1 MQKHH
6 HDVFVMTFMLSMNQI
21 KRNFWMRN
29 MDHKNLFT
37 QVLINEARALEE
49 AASRFTEE
57 EARKLVSVYELLA
70 ATGGSLIISGVGKSG
85 HIGAKIAAT
94 FSSLGLPS
102 FFLHPTEAMHGDL
115 GRVTKSD
122 AIVLI
127 SKSGT
132 TEELLS
138 MLPYVQIP
146 RERIIAL
153 VGKADSPI
161 AKKSGIII
169 DASVE
174 KEACINDLAP
184 TTSTTVALAMGDAM
198 AVLYENVMGVS
209 KEKFA
214 INHPA
219 GLLGKSLS
227 LTVDRLMIKAS
238 DCPNV
243 NEASTLQDAILVMTQ
258 KPVGMCAVVEGKN
271 LIGILVEGDIRRAF
285 AKSADAIRTPVKDIM
300 TSKPTTLQST
310 TLAFEALK
318 TMENPDRP
326 LNVAPIVDEGEF
338 MGVLRL
344 HDLFKA
350 GFNSS
355 LS

>member
-1 MQKHH
+1 
-6 HDVFVMTFMLSMNQI
+6 MN
-21 KRNFWMRN
+21 
-29 MDHKNLFT
+29 HKNLFT
-37 QVLINEARALEE
+37 QVLITEAQALERT
-49 AASRFTEE
+49 ANRFTDV
-57 EARKLVSVYELLA
+57 EAKKLVGLYELLA
-70 ATGGSLIISGVGKSG
+70 NTGGSLIISGVGKSG
-85 HIGAKIAAT
+85 HIATKIAAT

-132 TEELLS
+132 TEELLN

-146 RERIIAL
+146 QERIIAV
-153 VGKADSPI
+153 VGKVDSPI
-161 AKKSGIII
+161 AHKSGIIL

-184 TTSTTVALAMGDAM
+184 TTSTTVALALGDAM

-238 DCPNV
+238 DCPIV
-243 NEASTLQDAILVMTQ
+243 SEEATLQDAILAMTQ
-258 KPVGMCAVVEGKN
+258 KPVGMCAVITGSKM
-271 LIGILVEGDIRRAF
+271 IGILVEGDIRRAF
-285 AKSADAIRTPVKDIM
+285 AKSADAIKTPVKSLM
-300 TSKPTTLQST
+300 TSTPTVLSSSV
-310 TLAFEALK
+310 LAFEALK
-318 TMENPDRP
+318 VMENPSRL
-326 LNVAPIVDEGEF
+326 LNVAPVVDHGEF
-338 MGVLRL
+338 VGVLRL

-355 LS
+355 LSK

>member
-1 MQKHH
+1 
-6 HDVFVMTFMLSMNQI
+6 
-21 KRNFWMRN
+21 
-29 MDHKNLFT
+29 MDHKSLFT
-37 QVLINEARALEE
+37 QVLITEARALEE

-57 EARKLVSVYELLA
+57 ESKKLVGLYELLA
-70 ATGGSLIISGVGKSG
+70 GTGGSLIISGVGKSG
-85 HIGAKIAAT
+85 HIGTKIAAT

-132 TEELLS
+132 TSELLD

-146 RERIIAL
+146 KERIIAL
-153 VGKADSPI
+153 VGKVDSPI
-161 AKKSGIII
+161 AHKSGIIL
-169 DASVE
+169 DASVS

-184 TTSTTVALAMGDAM
+184 TTSTTLALAMGDAM

-214 INHPA
+214 VNHPA

-227 LTVDRLMIKAS
+227 LTVDRLMIGAH
-238 DCPNV
+238 DCPSV
-243 NEASTLQDAILVMTQ
+243 TAAATLQDAILVMTQ
-258 KPVGMCAVVEGKN
+258 KPVGMCAVLDGNKM
-271 LIGILVEGDIRRAF
+271 IGIVLEGDIRRAF
-285 AKSADAIRTPVKDIM
+285 AKAADAIKTPVKDIM
-300 TSKPTTLQST
+300 TAKPTTVGST

-318 TMENPDRP
+318 IMENPARL
-326 LNVAPIVDEGEF
+326 LNVAPVVDNGEF
-338 MGVLRL
+338 KGVLRL

-355 LS
+355 LSK

>member
-1 MQKHH
+1 MNRRRN
-6 HDVFVMTFMLSMNQI
+6 FICFMLSMI
-21 KRNFWMRN
+21 H
-29 MDHKNLFT
+29 MDHKSIFKE
-37 QVLINEARALEE
+37 VLVNEAKALEE
-49 AASRFTEE
+49 AAARFTEN
-57 EARKLVSVYELLA
+57 EATKLVQVYELLA

-85 HIGAKIAAT
+85 HIGTKIAAT

-132 TEELLS
+132 TEELLN

-146 RERIIAL
+146 KERIIAL
-153 VGKADSPI
+153 VGKVDSPI
-161 AKKSGIII
+161 AHRAGIVL
-169 DASVE
+169 DAFVA

-184 TTSTTVALAMGDAM
+184 TTSTTLALAIGDAM

-227 LTVDRLMIKAS
+227 LTVDRLMIKAA
-238 DCPNV
+238 DCPHV
-243 NEASTLQDAILVMTQ
+243 PASATLQDAILVMTQ
-258 KPVGMCAVVEGKN
+258 KPVGMCAVVDGSKM
-271 LIGILVEGDIRRAF
+271 IGILVEGDIRRAF
-285 AKSADAIRTPVKDIM
+285 AKSADAIKTPVKDIM
-300 TSKPTTLQST
+300 TAKPTTLSSS
-310 TLAFEALK
+310 TLAFDALK

-326 LNVAPIVDEGEF
+326 LNVAPVVDSGEF
-338 MGVLRL
+338 KGVLRL

-355 LS
+355 LSK

>member
-1 MQKHH
+1 
-6 HDVFVMTFMLSMNQI
+6 
-21 KRNFWMRN
+21 

-37 QVLINEARALEE
+37 QVLKTEAEALLT
-49 AASRFTEE
+49 AASRFTDE
-57 EARKLVSVYELLA
+57 EAKKLVGLFELLA
-70 ATGGSLIISGVGKSG
+70 HTGGSLIISGVGKSG
-85 HIGAKIAAT
+85 LIAQKIAAT

-132 TEELLS
+132 TEELLAL
-138 MLPYVQIP
+138 LPYVSVP
-146 RERIIAL
+146 KERIIAL
-153 VGKADSPI
+153 VGKVNSPI
-161 AKKSGIII
+161 AHQSGIVL

-184 TTSTTVALAMGDAM
+184 TTSTTVALALGDAM
-198 AVLYENVMGVS
+198 AVLYENVLGVS

-214 INHPA
+214 VNHPA

-227 LTVDRLMIKAS
+227 LTVDRLMIKS
-238 DCPNV
+238 SECPNV
-243 NEASTLQDAILVMTQ
+243 NAKATLQDAILAMTQ
-258 KPVGMCAVVEGKN
+258 KPVGMCAILDGEK
-271 LIGILVEGDIRRAF
+271 LLGIIVEGDIRRAF
-285 AKSADAIRTPVKDIM
+285 AKSADAIKTPVSEIM
-300 TSKPTTLQST
+300 TAKPTSFASN

-318 TMENPDRP
+318 TMENPNRP
-326 LNVAPIVDEGEF
+326 LNVVPVVDDGNF
-338 MGVLRL
+338 KGVLRL

-355 LS
+355 LVTK

>member
-1 MQKHH
+1 MA
-6 HDVFVMTFMLSMNQI
+6 
-21 KRNFWMRN
+21 
-29 MDHKNLFT
+29 MDHKSLFT
-37 QVLINEARALEE
+37 QVLINEAKALEQAADRFSGDE
-49 AASRFTEE
+49 AK
-57 EARKLVSVYELLA
+57 KLVQVYEMLS

-85 HIGAKIAAT
+85 LIGAKIAAT

-115 GRVTKSD
+115 GRVSKSD

-132 TEELLS
+132 TEELLN

-146 RERIIAL
+146 QDRIIAL
-153 VGKADSPI
+153 VGKTDSPI
-161 AKKSGIII
+161 GKKAGIVL
-169 DASVE
+169 DASVT
-174 KEACINDLAP
+174 KEACLNDLAP
-184 TTSTTVALAMGDAM
+184 TTSTTLALALGDAM

-209 KEKFA
+209 REKFA

-238 DCPNV
+238 DCPLV
-243 NEASTLQDAILVMTQ
+243 HESAVLQDAILAMTQ
-258 KPVGMCAVVEGKN
+258 KPVGMCAIVEGNFLK
-271 LIGILVEGDIRRAF
+271 GILVEGDIRRAF
-285 AKSADAIRTPVKDIM
+285 AKSHDAIKTPVKNIM
-300 TSKPTTLQST
+300 TSTPTMVAST
-310 TLAFEALK
+310 TLAFDALK
-318 TMENPDRP
+318 TMENPSKL
-326 LNVAPIVDEGEF
+326 LNVVPVVDEGEF
-338 MGVLRL
+338 RGVLRL

-355 LS
+355 LSK

>member
-1 MQKHH
+1 M
-6 HDVFVMTFMLSMNQI
+6 S
-21 KRNFWMRN
+21 
-29 MDHKNLFT
+29 HKNLFT
-37 QVLINEARALEE
+37 QVLITEAKALQ
-49 AASRFTEE
+49 AAAERFDEKT
-57 EARKLVSVYELLA
+57 ANQLVGLFEILT

-85 HIGAKIAAT
+85 HIGTKIAAT

-138 MLPYVQIP
+138 MLPYVSVP
-146 RERIIAL
+146 KERIVAL
-153 VGKADSPI
+153 VGKSNSPI
-161 AKKSGIII
+161 ALASGIVI

-184 TTSTTVALAMGDAM
+184 TTSTTLALALGDAM
-198 AVLYENVMGVS
+198 AVLYENVVGVS
-209 KEKFA
+209 KERFA
-214 INHPA
+214 VNHPA

-238 DCPNV
+238 DCPSV
-243 NEASTLQDAILVMTQ
+243 TASATLQDAILVMTQ
-258 KPVGMCAVVEGKN
+258 KPVGMCAVVEGTK
-271 LIGILVEGDIRRAF
+271 LLGILVEGDIRRAF
-285 AKSADAIRTPVKDIM
+285 AKSADAIKTSVKELM
-300 TSKPTTLQST
+300 TSKPTTLSPS

-318 TMENPDRP
+318 TMENPTRL
-326 LNVAPIVDEGEF
+326 LNVVPVVENENFI
-338 MGVLRL
+338 GVLRL

-355 LS
+355 LLK

>member
-1 MQKHH
+1 
-6 HDVFVMTFMLSMNQI
+6 
-21 KRNFWMRN
+21 
-29 MDHKNLFT
+29 MDRKNLFT
-37 QVLINEARALEE
+37 QVLVNEAEALNK
-49 AASRFTEE
+49 AATRIDKEVVD
-57 EARKLVSVYELLA
+57 KLITVFEMLA
-70 ATGGSLIISGVGKSG
+70 HTGGSLIISGVGKSG
-85 HIGAKIAAT
+85 LISQKIAAT

-122 AIVLI
+122 AVVLI

-132 TEELLS
+132 TEELLN
-138 MLPYVQIP
+138 MLPYVSIP

-153 VGKADSPI
+153 VGKVESPI
-161 AKKSGIII
+161 AHQAGIVL
-169 DASVE
+169 DASID

-184 TTSTTVALAMGDAM
+184 TTSTTLALAFGDAM

-214 INHPA
+214 VNHPA

-227 LTVDRLMIKAS
+227 LTIDRLMIPLK
-238 DCPNV
+238 DCPQISE
-243 NEASTLQDAILVMTQ
+243 EATLQEAILAMTT
-258 KPVGMCAVVEGKN
+258 KPIGMCAVIKDQQLV
-271 LIGILVEGDIRRAF
+271 GILVEGDIRRAF
-285 AKSADAIRTPVKDIM
+285 AKSPDAINTPVKDLM
-300 TSKPTTLQST
+300 TVNPTTLPKGI
-310 TLAFEALK
+310 LAFDALK
-318 TMENPDRP
+318 TMESGTKQ
-326 LNVAPIVDEGEF
+326 LNVAPVVDGNKF

-355 LS
+355 LNK

>member
-1 MQKHH
+1 ME
-6 HDVFVMTFMLSMNQI
+6 
-21 KRNFWMRN
+21 
-29 MDHKNLFT
+29 HKNLFT
-37 QVLINEARALEE
+37 QVLLSEARALEE
-49 AASRFTEE
+49 AASRFTDKTASE
-57 EARKLVSVYELLA
+57 LVGLFDLLRS
-70 ATGGSLIISGVGKSG
+70 TGGSLIISGVGKSG
-85 HIGAKIAAT
+85 LIGTKIAST

-115 GRVTKSD
+115 GRVTKLD

-132 TEELLS
+132 TEELLN

-146 RERIIAL
+146 KERIVAL
-153 VGKADSPI
+153 VGKVDSPI
-161 AKKSGIII
+161 AHKAGIIL

-198 AVLYENVMGVS
+198 AVLFENVAHVS

-214 INHPA
+214 VNHPA

-227 LTVDRLMIKAS
+227 LLVNQLLIPPT
-238 DCPNV
+238 DCPVVDEN
-243 NEASTLQDAILVMTQ
+243 STLQDAIIAMTQ
-258 KPVGMCAVVEGKN
+258 KPVGMCAILEGEK
-271 LIGILVEGDIRRAF
+271 LKGILVEGDIRRAF
-285 AKSADAIRTPVKDIM
+285 AKSADAIKTPVKELM
-300 TSKPTTLQST
+300 TKQPTSVTPS

-318 TMENPDRP
+318 ILESGGRQ
-326 LNVAPIVDEGEF
+326 LNVAPVVEGENF
-338 MGVLRL
+338 RGVLRL

-355 LS
+355 LK

>member
-1 MQKHH
+1 M
-6 HDVFVMTFMLSMNQI
+6 S
-21 KRNFWMRN
+21 
-29 MDHKNLFT
+29 HKDLFT
-37 QVLINEARALEE
+37 QVLKTEAQALEL
-49 AASRFTEE
+49 AASRFTDEQ
-57 EARKLVSVYELLA
+57 AKKLVALYEQLA
-70 ATGGSLIISGVGKSG
+70 GTGGSLIISGVGKSG
-85 HIGAKIAAT
+85 HIGTKIAAT

-132 TEELLS
+132 TSELLD

-146 RERIIAL
+146 KERIVAII
-153 VGKADSPI
+153 GKVNSPI
-161 AKKSGIII
+161 GEKSGIIL

-184 TTSTTVALAMGDAM
+184 TTSTTLALAVGDAM
-198 AVLYENVMGVS
+198 AVLYENVLGVS

-214 INHPA
+214 VNHPA

-227 LTVDRLMIKAS
+227 LTVDRLLIKAS
-238 DCPNV
+238 DCPHV
-243 NEASTLQDAILVMTQ
+243 SESATLQDAILVMTQ
-258 KPVGMCAVVEGKN
+258 KPVGMCAVLEGNK
-271 LIGILVEGDIRRAF
+271 LKGILVEGDIRRAF
-285 AKSADAIRTPVKDIM
+285 AKSADAIKTPVKDIM
-300 TSKPTTLQST
+300 TVKPTTISSN

-318 TMENPDRP
+318 TMENPNRL
-326 LNVAPIVDEGEF
+326 LNVAPVVDEGEF
-338 MGVLRL
+338 KGVLRL

-355 LS
+355 LSK

>member
-1 MQKHH
+1 
-6 HDVFVMTFMLSMNQI
+6 MNKKNTI
-21 KRNFWMRN
+21 SFGIP

-37 QVLINEARALEE
+37 QVLRTEAQALEQ
-49 AASRFTEE
+49 AATRFTDEK
-57 EARKLVSVYELLA
+57 AKQLVSLYEQLA
-70 ATGGSLIISGVGKSG
+70 GTGGSLIISGVGKSG
-85 HIGAKIAAT
+85 HIGTKIAAT

-132 TEELLS
+132 TSELLD

-146 RERIIAL
+146 KERIVAI
-153 VGKADSPI
+153 VGKVDSPI
-161 AKKSGIII
+161 SHKSGIIL

-184 TTSTTVALAMGDAM
+184 TTSTTLALAMGDAM
-198 AVLYENVMGVS
+198 AVLYENVLGVS

-214 INHPA
+214 VNHPA

-227 LTVDRLMIKAS
+227 LTVDRLMILAS
-238 DCPNV
+238 DCPHV
-243 NEASTLQDAILVMTQ
+243 SEAATLQDAILVMTQ
-258 KPVGMCAVVEGKN
+258 KPVGMCAILEGNKMK
-271 LIGILVEGDIRRAF
+271 GILVEGDIRRAF
-285 AKSADAIRTPVKDIM
+285 AKSADAIKTPVKDIM
-300 TSKPTTLQST
+300 TANPTTLSSS

-318 TMENPDRP
+318 TMENPTRL
-326 LNVAPIVDEGEF
+326 LNVAPVVDHGEF
-338 MGVLRL
+338 KGVLRL

-355 LS
+355 LSK

>member
-1 MQKHH
+1 
-6 HDVFVMTFMLSMNQI
+6 
-21 KRNFWMRN
+21 

-37 QVLINEARALEE
+37 QVLRTEAQALLD
-49 AASRFTEE
+49 AA
-57 EARKLVSVYELLA
+57 ARIKDDEIKKLISIYELLA
-70 ATGGSLIISGVGKSG
+70 GTGGSLIISGVGKSG
-85 HIGAKIAAT
+85 HIGTKIAAT

-115 GRVTKSD
+115 GRVSKSD

-132 TEELLS
+132 TEELLN
-138 MLPYVQIP
+138 MLPYVQVP
-146 RERIIAL
+146 QERIIAL
-153 VGKADSPI
+153 VGKVDSPI
-161 AKKSGIII
+161 ARKAGIVI
-169 DASVE
+169 DAFVE

-214 INHPA
+214 VNHPA

-227 LTVDRLMIKAS
+227 LTVDRLMIKCG
-238 DCPNV
+238 DCPSVSEN
-243 NEASTLQDAILVMTQ
+243 STLQDAILVMTQ
-258 KPVGMCAVVEGKN
+258 KPVGMCAVLEGNRIK
-271 LIGILVEGDIRRAF
+271 GILVEGDIRRAF
-285 AKSADAIRTPVKDIM
+285 AKSADAIKTPVREIM
-300 TSKPTTLQST
+300 TKEPTLISSSA
-310 TLAFEALK
+310 LAFEALK
-318 TMENPDRP
+318 IMENPSRL
-326 LNVAPIVDEGEF
+326 LNVAPVVDNGEF
-338 MGVLRL
+338 KGVLRL

-355 LS
+355 LSK

>member
-1 MQKHH
+1 
-6 HDVFVMTFMLSMNQI
+6 MNHI
-21 KRNFWMRN
+21 KRNFLDKF

-37 QVLINEARALEE
+37 QVLLSEAKAIEL
-49 AASRFTEE
+49 AASRFSDEQ
-57 EARKLVSVYELLA
+57 AKQLVDIYELLA

-85 HIGAKIAAT
+85 HIATKIAAT

-115 GRVTKSD
+115 GRVSKLDS
-122 AIVLI
+122 IVLI

-132 TEELLS
+132 TEELLT

-146 RERIIAL
+146 KERVIAI
-153 VGKADSPI
+153 VGKVDSPI
-161 AKKSGIII
+161 SHKAGIVL

-184 TTSTTVALAMGDAM
+184 TTSTTVALALGDAM
-198 AVLYENVMGVS
+198 AVLYENVLGVS

-214 INHPA
+214 VNHPA

-227 LTVDRLMIKAS
+227 LTVDRLMIKS
-238 DCPNV
+238 TDCPFV
-243 NEASTLQDAILVMTQ
+243 AESATLQDAILAMTQ
-258 KPVGMCAVVEGKN
+258 KPVGMCAVLNGNQMV
-271 LIGILVEGDIRRAF
+271 GILVEGDIRRAF
-285 AKSADAIRTPVKDIM
+285 AKSADAMKTQVKDLM
-300 TSKPTTLQST
+300 TAKPTTLSSK

-318 TMENPDRP
+318 LMENPTRP
-326 LNVAPIVDEGEF
+326 LNVAPVSDEGEF
-338 MGVLRL
+338 KGVLRL

-355 LS
+355 LSTKS

>member
-1 MQKHH
+1 
-6 HDVFVMTFMLSMNQI
+6 
-21 KRNFWMRN
+21 

-37 QVLINEARALEE
+37 QVLRTEAQALEQ
-49 AASRFTEE
+49 AATRFTDEK
-57 EARKLVSVYELLA
+57 AKQLVSLYEQLA
-70 ATGGSLIISGVGKSG
+70 GTGGSLIISGVGKSG
-85 HIGAKIAAT
+85 HIGTKIAAT

-132 TEELLS
+132 TSELLD

-146 RERIIAL
+146 KERIVAI
-153 VGKADSPI
+153 VGKVDSPI
-161 AKKSGIII
+161 SHKSGIIL

-184 TTSTTVALAMGDAM
+184 TTSTTLALAMGDAM
-198 AVLYENVMGVS
+198 AVLYENVLGVS

-214 INHPA
+214 VNHPA

-227 LTVDRLMIKAS
+227 LTVDRLMILAS
-238 DCPNV
+238 DCPHV
-243 NEASTLQDAILVMTQ
+243 SEAATLQDAILVMTQ
-258 KPVGMCAVVEGKN
+258 KPVGMCAILEGNKMK
-271 LIGILVEGDIRRAF
+271 GILVEGDIRRAF
-285 AKSADAIRTPVKDIM
+285 AKSADAIKTPVKDIM
-300 TSKPTTLQST
+300 TANPTTLSSS

-318 TMENPDRP
+318 TMENPTRL
-326 LNVAPIVDEGEF
+326 LNVAPVVDHGEF
-338 MGVLRL
+338 KGVLRL

-355 LS
+355 LSK